1 MLIMI
6 GDSSAEWGSNQVVM
20 GRLFWMMVEEE
31 EEVANDLSMAEEE
44 VVKVV
49 SWGGGE

>member
-1 MLIMI
+1 
-6 GDSSAEWGSNQVVM
+6 
-20 GRLFWMMVEEE
+20 MMVEEE

-49 SWGGGE
+49 SWCGGE